1 MSYKIQCA
9 KDNAQANIT
18 IRQTDLT
25 DISSLTS
32 VTAKVYTSDVATPVN
47 SYVFSAQDLTDLKA
61 DGVTVD
67 ALTLLGSTD
76 DDFYQIVLDGD
87 TIGSE
92 SAYVG
97 ITLVAQGKVLSNQG
111 FIDVYSPDFYAD
123 DVLYITSMLVWEMDA
138 IENQEASYQKRVD
151 YTHRLNTL
159 KSILNYE

>member
-47 SYVFSAQDLTDLKA
+47 SYALSAQDLTDLKA
-61 DGVTVD
+61 DGVTID

-87 TIGSE
+87 TIDSE

-97 ITLVAQGKVLSNQG
+97 ITLEAQGKVLSNQG

>member
-1 MSYKIQCA
+1 MSYKIQA
-9 KDNAQANIT
+9 SKDSAQANIT

-32 VTAKVYTSDVATPVN
+32 VTAKVYTSDVAAPVN
-47 SYVFSAQDLTDLKA
+47 SYAFSAQDLTDLKA
-61 DGVTVD
+61 GSVTID
-67 ALTLLGSTD
+67 ALTLLGSTA

-87 TIGSE
+87 TIDSE

-97 ITLVAQGKVLSNQG
+97 ITLEAQGKVLSNQG

>member
-61 DGVTVD
+61 GSVTID

-87 TIGSE
+87 TIDSE

-97 ITLVAQGKVLSNQG
+97 ITLEAQGKVLSNQG
-111 FIDVYSPDFYAD
+111 FIDVYSPDFHAD
-123 DVLYITSMLVWEMDA
+123 DVLYITSMLAWEMDA